1 MVDKLLTENYRKA
14 GLVDPLAPPLPLRT
28 GLNKES
34 RSLTHYAEEQSFVF
48 VSKSVEGFDDVS
60 FTKVE
65 KQKQNKTLFA
75 ISAR

>member
-1 MVDKLLTENYRKA
+1 MVDKSVTENYRKA
-14 GLVDPLAPPLPLRT
+14 GLVDPFAPLPLRT
-28 GLNKES
+28 GLDKEP